1 MEQVDK
7 DSWQILGKGIIGL
20 FALIG
25 FGFCFF
31 QLFVWGLTFLPNELD
46 PNIEKY
52 GNWIGGISLVIYFI
66 FWIKNRI
73 KMNLLEADHGMLGN
87 KRKYINSTEAE

>member
-7 DSWQILGKGIIGL
+7 DSWKILGKGFIGL

-31 QLFVWGLTFLPNELD
+31 KIFAWVLALLPNELE
-46 PNIEKY
+46 PNIVKY
-52 GNWIGGISLVIYFI
+52 GNWIAVISLVIYFI

-73 KMNLLEADHGMLGN
+73 KMNLLEGDHGMLGN
-87 KRKYINSTEAE
+87 KRKYTNSTEAE